1 MSFVFFFYAD
11 AIYYLCFPY
20 FNVIT
25 RGVYFGAAKLYVK
38 AMQTIFQTYADTT
51 F

>member
-1 MSFVFFFYAD
+1 MLMLF
-11 AIYYLCFPY
+11 IPY
-20 FNVIT
+20 VSLFQCYFIT
-25 RGVYFGAAKLYVK
+25 GGVYFGAAKLYVK